1 MFPEQKPGNLVQTIE
16 RVSTILDVMA
26 QSARGISLKELSA
39 KVGLPKGTTHRLLS
53 SLAYFGY
60 VRQVSENKNYQL
72 GFKLVELGNRLLDQ
86 LDLRGQARP
95 FLIRLCKRTR
105 ETAHLVVLDQFE
117 ALYVDKVESDEKPGG
132 LQMVSRIGSRM
143 PAHCCS
149 VGKVFLAQL
158 SDQELDTLIKK
169 KGLKKRTANT
179 ITEADKLK
187 QHLKIVRQKGFAVD
201 DEENE
206 KGIRCVGAPIL
217 NRQGKVIAAIS
228 ISGPTV
234 RITKK
239 RIRQTLKNE
248 VLRTA
253 SDISREF
260 GYRSQQCLK

>member
-1 MFPEQKPGNLVQTIE
+1 MLLSEQKPGNLVQTIE
-16 RVSTILDVMA
+16 RVATIFDVMA
-26 QSARGISLKELSA
+26 QSAQGISLKDLSA

-86 LDLRGQARP
+86 LDLRAQARP

-105 ETAHLVVLDQFE
+105 ETVHLVVLDQNE
-117 ALYVDKVESDEKPGG
+117 ALYIDKVEADEKPGG
-132 LQMVSRIGSRM
+132 LQMVSRVGSRM
-143 PAHCCS
+143 PLHCSS

-158 SDQELDTLIKK
+158 SDQELESLIKK

-179 ITEADKLK
+179 ISDTDKLK
-187 QHLKIVRQKGFAVD
+187 HHLKVIRQKGFAID

-206 KGIRCVGAPIL
+206 KGIRCVGAPVF
-217 NRQGKVIAAIS
+217 NQQGQVIAAIS
-228 ISGPTV
+228 ISGPAV

-239 RIRQTLKNE
+239 IMQQTLKKE
-248 VLRTA
+248 VIQTA
-253 SDISREF
+253 ADISREF
-260 GYRSQQCLK
+260 GYEK